1 MTHRPRSMLTR
12 LVRRSAAAATLV
24 LVAATTTALAQ
35 TPASAAVACEVT
47 YAANDWTSAPGQG
60 GFTASVVIKNL
71 GDPLTGWN
79 LAFDFPTTTQRYTP
93 TGWGANWAQ
102 SGTRVTAQN
111 LSYNGN
117 LATGASTSIG
127 FNGTWSTANPK
138 PTAFTIN
145 GTTCGGAGVNQPPT
159 VSLTSPTAG
168 QTFAAPAT
176 VPIAAT
182 AADSDGTIAKVDFY
196 QGATL
201 VGTDT
206 SSPYSYNWQNVPAGS
221 YSITARATD
230 NAGAVTTSSPA
241 GITVSGSNTPTLVV
255 SPPTLAVPETGNA
268 SFSVRLSA
276 APTAGVT
283 VSTAR
288 VSGDADLTVSAGA
301 TRTFTTANW
310 NTAQNV
316 TLAAADDGDNTG
328 GTATFRVSATGYSP
342 VDVTATEVDDDTPGG
357 GDNDYIE
364 RFTELYNELHDPAN
378 GYFSPEGVPYHS
390 VETFMV
396 EAPDHGHETT
406 SEAYSYYL
414 WLEAVYGQVSG
425 DWTKFNDAWASMERY
440 IIPATADQP
449 TNSFYDPAKPATY
462 AAEHL
467 EISNYPTQI
476 EQGVSVG
483 TDPIAGE
490 LQSAYGTKDV
500 YGMHWLLDVDNT
512 YGFGRCGDGTTKPAY
527 INTYQ
532 RGPEE
537 SVFETLPQ
545 PSCDTFAHGGT
556 NGFLDLFIKD
566 SSYAKQWKYTNAPDA
581 DARAV
586 QVAYWAQT
594 WATAQGK
601 ASQISSTVAK
611 AAKMGDYLR
620 YSMYDKYFKQPN
632 CTSPSC
638 PAGTGKNAASYL
650 LSWYYAWGGATDTN
664 AGWAWRIGSSH
675 NHSGYQNPFAAWAL
689 ANVAELRPRSGTGA
703 QDWSASLTRQLQFY
717 TWLQSAEGAIA
728 GGATNSW
735 EGHYGTPPSGLPK
748 FHGMTYDWQPVYHDP
763 PSNQW
768 FGFQAWSMERV
779 AELYNVTGNAD
790 AKRLLDKWV
799 AWAMDNTTI
808 NADGSYEIPSTLR
821 WTGQPAG
828 NFTATTGMP
837 PANPGLHVEVLD
849 HTQDVGVA
857 GSYAKVLMY
866 YAARADDAE
875 AQAMAKALLDGVWAN
890 RDAKGVSVEETKADY
905 RRVDDP
911 VHVPAGWTGTMP
923 NGDPINSDSTFLS
936 IRSFYE
942 DDPDWPR
949 VQAFLNG
956 TGPAP
961 VFTYHRFWAQVDVAV
976 ALAEYG
982 RLFP

>member
-1 MTHRPRSMLTR
+1 MSHRPRPFLTR
-12 LVRRSAAAATLV
+12 LARRLSAAAALV
-24 LVAATTTALAQ
+24 LVASTTTVLAQ

-47 YAANDWTSAPGQG
+47 YTANQWNSGSNQG
-60 GFTASVVIKNL
+60 GFTASVAIKNL
-71 GDPLTGWN
+71 GDPLTNWT
-79 LAFDFPTTTQRYTP
+79 LTFDFPTTGQKYDQ
-93 TGWGANWAQ
+93 GWSATWSQ
-102 SGTRVTAQN
+102 SGTRVTAKN
-111 LSYNGN
+111 MPWNGA

-127 FNGTWSTANPK
+127 FNGSWTGSNPA
-138 PTAFTIN
+138 PTSFAIN
-145 GTTCGGAGVNQPPT
+145 GTTCGGEDDNEAPT

-168 QTFAAPAT
+168 QTFTAPAT

-182 AADSDGTIAKVDFY
+182 AADSDGTVSKVDFY
-196 QGATL
+196 QGSTL
-201 VGTDT
+201 LGTDT
-206 SSPYSYNWQNVPAGS
+206 SAPYTYNWQNVAAGS

-230 NAGAVTTSSPA
+230 NDGATTNSAPV
-241 GITVSGSNTPTLVV
+241 GITVGSDSTPALVV
-255 SPPTLAVPETGNA
+255 SPQSVAVPETGTA
-268 SFSVRLSA
+268 TFSVKLSRQPA
-276 APTAGVT
+276 ASVT
-283 VSTAR
+283 VNTAR
-288 VSGDADLTVSAGA
+288 ASGDADLTVSAGA
-301 TRTFTTANW
+301 SRTFTTANW

-316 TLAAADDGDNTG
+316 TLSAADDADTSA
-328 GTATFRVSATGYSP
+328 GTAVFRVSATGYDP
-342 VDVTATEVDDDTPGG
+342 VDVTATEADDDLPG
-357 GDNDYIE
+357 GDNEYIQ
-364 RFTELYNELHDPAN
+364 RFTEMYNDLHDPAN

-414 WLEAVYGQVSG
+414 WLEAVYGQVTG
-425 DWTKFNDAWASMERY
+425 DWTKFNDAWESMETY
-440 IIPATADQP
+440 IIPATRDQP
-449 TNSFYDPAKPATY
+449 TNSFYNPAKPATY

-467 EISNYPTQI
+467 EISNYPSQI
-476 EQGVSVG
+476 DQGVSVG
-483 TDPIAGE
+483 SDPIANE
-490 LQSAYGTKDV
+490 LQTAYGTRDV

-537 SVFETLPQ
+537 SVFETIPQ

-556 NGFLDLFIKD
+556 NGYLDLFIKD

-586 QVAYWAQT
+586 QVAYWALT
-594 WATAQGK
+594 WAKAQGK
-601 ASQISSTVAK
+601 ADQISATVEK

-620 YSMYDKYFKQPN
+620 YAMYDKYFKQPG

-638 PAGTGKNAASYL
+638 PAGSGKNSASYL
-650 LSWYYAWGGATDTN
+650 LSWYYAWGGATDSN

-689 ANVAELRPRSGTGA
+689 SNVAELRPESATGA
-703 QDWSASLTRQLQFY
+703 TDWSTSLTRQLQFY

-735 EGHYGTPPSGLPK
+735 NGHYATPPANLPK
-748 FHGMTYDWQPVYHDP
+748 FHGMAYDWQPVYHDP

-768 FGFQAWSMERV
+768 FGFQAWTMERV

-790 AKRLLDKWV
+790 AKALLDKWV
-799 AWAMDNTTI
+799 AWALDNTTVG
-808 NADGSYEIPSTLR
+808 AGGDYQIPSTLR

-828 NFTATTGMP
+828 NFNATSGMP
-837 PANPGLHVEVLD
+837 PANPGLHVEVVN

-866 YAARADDAE
+866 YAARANHAE
-875 AQAMAKALLDGVWAN
+875 ARDTAKALLDAVWEN
-890 RDAKGVSVEETKADY
+890 RDDKGVSVEETKTDY
-905 RRVDDP
+905 QRIDDP

-942 DDPDWPR
+942 NDPDWPE
-949 VQAFLNG
+949 VKAYLDG

-961 VFTYHRFWAQVDVAV
+961 TFNYHRFWAQVDVAV
-976 ALAEYG
+976 ALAEFG

>member
-1 MTHRPRSMLTR
+1 MLAR
-12 LVRRSAAAATLV
+12 LARRLAAPAVLV
-24 LVAATTTALAQ
+24 LVAGTTTVLAQ
-35 TPASAAVACEVT
+35 APASAAVACQVSYT
-47 YAANDWTSAPGQG
+47 SNDWSSGSSG
-60 GFTASVVIKNL
+60 GFTAAITIENR
-71 GDPLTGWN
+71 GDPLSNWT
-79 LAFDFPTTTQRYTP
+79 LTFDFPTTTQRYQQ
-93 TGWGANWAQ
+93 GWSATWSQ

-111 LSYNGN
+111 MPWNGN

-127 FNGTWSTANPK
+127 FNGTWSGSNPA
-138 PTAFTIN
+138 PTSFAIN
-145 GTTCGGAGVNQPPT
+145 GTTCGDTGPVNDPPT
-159 VSLTSPTAG
+159 VSLTSPNAG
-168 QTFAAPAT
+168 QSFTAPAT

-182 AADSDGTIAKVDFY
+182 AADADGTVAKVDFY
-196 QGATL
+196 QGSTL
-201 VGTDT
+201 LGTDT
-206 SSPYSYNWQNVPAGS
+206 SAPYTYNWQNVAAGN

-230 NAGAVTTSSPA
+230 DDGDTTVSSPV
-241 GITVSGSNTPTLVV
+241 GITVTSTNTPALLV
-255 SPPTLAVPETGNA
+255 SPLSLAVPESGDA

-276 APTAGVT
+276 QPSGNVSVT
-283 VSTAR
+283 TAR
-288 VSGDADLTVSAGA
+288 VSGDTDLTVGTGA
-301 TRTFTTANW
+301 TRTFSTSNW
-310 NTAQNV
+310 NTAQTV
-316 TLAAADDGDNTG
+316 TLNAADDADDVSGS
-328 GTATFRVSATGYSP
+328 AVFRVSASGYAP
-342 VDVTATEVDDDTPGG
+342 VEVTATEVDDDGTG
-357 GDNDYIE
+357 GDNEYIQ
-364 RFTELYNELHDPAN
+364 RFTEMYNDLHDPAN

-414 WLEAVYGQVSG
+414 WLEAVYGQVTG

-449 TNSFYDPAKPATY
+449 TNSFYDPSKPATY
-462 AAEHL
+462 AAEHTSV
-467 EISNYPTQI
+467 SNYPSQI

-483 TDPIAGE
+483 SDPIAGE
-490 LQSAYGTKDV
+490 LQSAYGTRDI

-532 RGPEE
+532 RGAEE
-537 SVFETLPQ
+537 SVFETIPQ
-545 PSCDTFAHGGT
+545 PSCDTFEHGGP

-586 QVAYWAQT
+586 QVAYWALT
-594 WATAQGK
+594 WAKAQGK
-601 ASQISSTVAK
+601 ESQISATVAK

-620 YSMYDKYFKQPN
+620 YSMYDKYFKQPG

-650 LSWYYAWGGATDTN
+650 MSWYYAWGGATDAN

-689 ANVAELRPRSGTGA
+689 SNVAELRPRSSTGA
-703 QDWSASLTRQLQFY
+703 NDWSTSLTRQLQFY

-735 EGHYGTPPSGLPK
+735 EGDYGTPPSNLPK

-768 FGFQAWSMERV
+768 FGFQAWTMERV

-799 AWAMDNTTI
+799 TWALDNTTVSSGG
-808 NADGSYEIPSTLR
+808 DYQIPSTLR
-821 WTGQPAG
+821 WTGAPAG
-828 NFTATTGMP
+828 NFNATTGMP
-837 PANPGLHVEVLD
+837 PANPNLHVEVVN

-866 YAARADDAE
+866 YAARANHAE
-875 AQAMAKALLDGVWAN
+875 ARDTAKALLDAVWEN
-890 RDAKGVSVEETKADY
+890 RDGKGVSVEETKADY
-905 RRVDDP
+905 QRVDDP
-911 VHVPAGWTGTMP
+911 VYVPPGWTGTMP
-923 NGDPINSDSTFLS
+923 NGDPINSNSTFLS

-942 DDPDWPR
+942 DDPDWPE
-949 VQAFLNG
+949 VQAYLNG
-956 TGPAP
+956 TGPVP
-961 VFTYHRFWAQVDVAV
+961 TFNYHRFWAQVDVAV